1 MIHCFCDFECHIEKI
16 YLFFCFF
23 CDTEPN
29 GTKMSDEKG
38 ENMQNL
44 GKKFH
49 ERYNSNRINGPS
61 LRGPSLKR
69 LSFKKL
75 FSVKKGLDLKILKYG
90 KRTISFAKWCQPES
104 IGNYE
109 SKKWIGS
116 LLTTAIRGQQA
127 PPNGGIC
134 YANTFNNM

>member
-1 MIHCFCDFECHIEKI
+1 
-16 YLFFCFF
+16 
-23 CDTEPN
+23 
-29 GTKMSDEKG
+29 
-38 ENMQNL
+38 MQKL
-44 GKKFH
+44 WKKNH
-49 ERYNSNRINGPS
+49 EQYVRNQINAPS

-116 LLTTAIRGQQA
+116 LLTTAVRGQQA
-127 PPNGGIC
+127 PPGGINAC
-134 YANTFNNM
+134 IN